1 MKIYSQSQ
9 RNYIA
14 EGENQDR
21 LLSKRVRK
29 AIGLETRR
37 VESKRHTV
45 ISGPPGIGKSYT
57 TMREITNSGIP
68 HVMIGAGAT
77 DAALQIKLAYNV
89 KKYCVD
95 QGKELILFLDDAD
108 DVVFGN
114 KATMNQ
120 WKLAMAKQDP
130 VYSRDVS
137 LVSQVNS
144 LRKQGKDNIADAVEY
159 FQLEGEVGITIPMD
173 MVRVVILC
181 NKNYE
186 SAGTIHAS
194 KRDDVEA
201 LIDRVRYTRLEFEWK
216 VAWGWLSYILE
227 NSQPFEDVDVLL
239 DDEQKS
245 FICKWMWD
253 KWENM
258 RNTSYRTIE
267 EMAEYLIDDPEDF
280 EDEWNNFLKVR

>member
-14 EGENQDR
+14 EGANQDR

-29 AIGLETRR
+29 AIGLDKRR

-57 TMREITNSGIP
+57 AMREIAGSGLP
-68 HVMIGAGAT
+68 HVMIGAGAS
-77 DAALQIKLAYNV
+77 DSALQSKLAYNV
-89 KKYCVD
+89 KKYCID

-120 WKLAMAKQDP
+120 WKMALAKQDP
-130 VYSRDVS
+130 VYSRDVN
-137 LVSQVNS
+137 LTTQVNS
-144 LRKQGKDNIADAVEY
+144 LRKQGKDKIADAIEY
-159 FQLEGEVGITIPMD
+159 FQEEGEVGITIPMD
-173 MVRVVILC
+173 MVRVIILC
-181 NKNYE
+181 NKDYE
-186 SAGTIHAS
+186 SS
-194 KRDDVEA
+194 KGIDHRKLADVEA
-201 LIDRVRYTRLEFEWK
+201 LIDRVRYSRLEFDWK
-216 VAWGWLSYILE
+216 VAWGWLSYILQ
-227 NSQPFEDVDVLL
+227 NSQPFEDVNVML

>member
-14 EGENQDR
+14 EGQNQDQ
-21 LLSKRVRK
+21 LLAKRVRK
-29 AIGLETRR
+29 AIGLDKRR

-57 TMREITNSGIP
+57 TMREIKSSGVA

-89 KKYCVD
+89 KKYCID
-95 QGKELILFLDDAD
+95 QGKELVLFLDDAD

-120 WKLAMAKQDP
+120 WKMAMAKQEP
-130 VYSRDVS
+130 VYSRDVN
-137 LVSQVNS
+137 LTTQINS
-144 LRKQGKDNIADAVEY
+144 LRKQGKDSIADAIEY
-159 FQLEGEVGITIPMD
+159 FQEEGEVGITVPMD
-173 MVRVVILC
+173 MVRVIILC

-186 SAGTIHAS
+186 DAKTIHAS
-194 KRDDVEA
+194 KRSDVEA
-201 LIDRVRYTRLEFEWK
+201 LIDRVRYSRLEFDWK
-216 VAWGWLSYILE
+216 VAWGWLSYILQ

-239 DDEQKS
+239 DDDQKS
-245 FICKWMWD
+245 MICKWMWD